1 MADKKEDKVTKAP
14 KKESAKPAAKKAKAE
29 ASDKVETK
37 AAGAKAPKAKKS
49 GGGFTRRAPLANQT
63 TFAKTGSV
71 PSRWRLVDATNIPLG
86 RLSSQVALMLMG
98 KDKAA
103 YTPNIDTGDF
113 VVVVNAEKVML
124 TGKKWSDK
132 TYHHHTNYPGGI
144 KSYTASEVR
153 EKNPERLIEWSVWG
167 MLPKSKGHLVRHWHK
182 KLKVYAGAEHPHK
195 AQKVEL
201 VKFTN
206 IGLHGSEA

>member
-1 MADKKEDKVTKAP
+1 MADKKEDKEIKSS
-14 KKESAKPAAKKAKAE
+14 KKVDAKPAAKKAK
-29 ASDKVETK
+29 VET
-37 AAGAKAPKAKKS
+37 AAADKSTAPKAKKTGGS
-49 GGGFTRRAPLANQT
+49 GKRAPLAIQT
-63 TFAKTGSV
+63 TFAKTGAI
-71 PSRWRLVDATNIPLG
+71 PSRWRLIDATGIPLG

-103 YTPNIDTGDF
+103 YTPNHDTGDF

-124 TGKKWSDK
+124 TGKKWDDK
-132 TYHHHTNYPGGI
+132 TYYHHTNYPGGI
-144 KSYTASEVR
+144 KSYTARDVK

-201 VKFTN
+201 VKLTN
-206 IGLHGSEA
+206 IGVHGSKA

>member
-1 MADKKEDKVTKAP
+1 MADKKEDKEIKAA
-14 KKESAKPAAKKAKAE
+14 KKETAKPAAKKAKAE

-37 AAGAKAPKAKKS
+37 SAAPKAKKTGSS
-49 GGGFTRRAPLANQT
+49 GKRAPLAIQT
-63 TFAKTGSV
+63 TFAKTGNTV
-71 PSRWRLVDATNIPLG
+71 QGKWRLVDATGIPLG
-86 RLSSQVALMLMG
+86 RLSTQIAMMLMG
-98 KDKAA
+98 KDKPA
-103 YTPNIDTGDF
+103 YTPHIDTGDF
-113 VVVVNAEKVML
+113 VVVVNAEKVKL
-124 TGKKWSDK
+124 TGKKWDDK

-144 KSYTASEVR
+144 KSYTAKEVK

-167 MLPKSKGHLVRHWHK
+167 MLPKSKGHMVRHWHK

-195 AQKVEL
+195 AQKVEA